1 MARLEQKPRNAFKY
15 LVFWEEINLTQP
27 RKKAFRV
34 NREYPKILRNRKQR
48 IARRLDPKR
57 RWSEQPGPMM
67 KASNIHFEMA
77 ERGRA
82 LNYGGI
88 GAIHLMGQRLGLAE
102 EIDSR
107 LQLLK
112 RHLPY
117 HESDHVLN
125 LAYNALLDGQRLED
139 IELRR
144 NDEAFLDGLGAQRI
158 PDPTTSGDFTRR
170 FHEDSVLELMEA
182 INATRQRVWEKQPPD
197 FLQQAF
203 IDTDGTLAG
212 TLGECKGGMA
222 LSYKGIW
229 GYAPLIITL
238 ANTREVL
245 YLVNRPG
252 NVVSHE
258 GCVPWIDRAIELV
271 RPRAAE
277 ITLRGDTDFTLSAEL
292 DRWDGQGIKFIFGMD
307 AHPKVVQLAESLP
320 ETKWKPLE
328 RLARYEIATEPRRKP
343 QRIKESIV
351 RFKGYRNK
359 KLVGESVAEFEYQPN
374 KCGRRYRLVV
384 VRKNISVQ
392 KGEMVLLEDVKYFFY
407 ITNHTKYC
415 AEQIV
420 ALANQRCDQENV
432 IEQLKNGVN
441 AMRMPVDDLLSNW
454 AYMVMSA
461 LAWNLKAWYG
471 LLMPNRQRGLE
482 LLGMEFR
489 RFLHRHRALAGS
501 DRSQWAADYLSDHGL
516 QQLAERLLRQLGESS
531 PDGACLKQGLL
542 TNFALPQGTIQVPG
556 AEFCLG
562 EQQIRG
568 SKRL

>member
-1 MARLEQKPRNAFKY
+1 MSDASDDRPNPSSLSKRDLKARLEQRTRNAFKY
-15 LVFWEEINLTQP
+15 LVFWEEIKLTQP

-34 NREYPKILRNRKQR
+34 NRDYPKILRNRKQR

-57 RWSEQPGPMM
+57 RWSEQPGAMM

-170 FHEDSVLELMEA
+170 FDEDSVLELMEA
-182 INATRQRVWEKQPPD
+182 INATRQRVWEKQPRD

-229 GYAPLIITL
+229 GYAPLIVTL

-258 GCVPWIDRAIELV
+258 GCVPWIDRAIELL

-320 ETKWKPLE
+320 ETAWKPLE
-328 RLARYEIATEPRRKP
+328 RLARCQIATEPRRKP
-343 QRIKESIV
+343 QRVKDAIV

-359 KLVGESVAEFEYQPN
+359 KLVGESVTEFNYQPI
-374 KCGRRYRLVV
+374 KCGRSYRLVV

-392 KGEMVLLEDVKYFFY
+392 KGEMVLLEDIKYFFY
-407 ITNHTKYC
+407 ITNHSAYC

-420 ALANQRCDQENV
+420 ALSNERCDQENV

-441 AMRMPVDDLLSNW
+441 AMRMPVDALLSNW

-489 RFLHRHRALAGS
+489 RFLHLIVLLPAQIV
-501 DRSQWAADYLSDHGL
+501 RSGRRIIYRIMGYNSWLKDFFASW
-516 QQLAERLLRQLGESS
+516 ENLRRMA
-531 PDGACLKQGLL
+531 PA
-542 TNFALPQGTIQVPG
+542 
-556 AEFCLG
+556 
-562 EQQIRG
+562 
-568 SKRL
+568 